1 MFSKT
6 ESLGNPVG
14 LTFKM
19 SRIQPLLTFTAPPW
33 SKQPSLLSELSQLLP
48 LLSLF
53 PPKKPD
59 WSLWNVSQITLHFH
73 SKPSGDSASHSKL
86 KPGPCYG
93 YYPRLMPFGPL
104 LTSSGSSTA
113 CLCLVYFI
121 PATLASL
128 LFFKHARYT
137 PASGPLQWLFY
148 LLRSLFPQIVT
159 LLATSPSSHFHSK
172 VTFWVRNVP
181 TIQIRIAI
189 PVPWPT
195 LLCCCPCLCFL
206 LLFFFFHSIIFYK
219 LCNLLIY
226 RIYRLTPS
234 TKM

>member
-1 MFSKT
+1 MSLQCAVAILNFHHIFVFLNRSKVHRIRIKKVTMFSKT

-59 WSLWNVSQITLHFH
+59 GSLWNVSQITLHFH

-93 YYPRLMPFGPL
+93 YQGLCHLVPRLLLQVHLLPVSALFTSFQPHWPPCFSSNMPD
-104 LTSSGSSTA
+104 
-113 CLCLVYFI
+113 
-121 PATLASL
+121 
-128 LFFKHARYT
+128 
-137 PASGPLQWLFY
+137 
-148 LLRSLFPQIVT
+148 T
-159 LLATSPSSHFHSK
+159 LLP
-172 VTFWVRNVP
+172 
-181 TIQIRIAI
+181 QG
-189 PVPWPT
+189 
-195 LLCCCPCLCFL
+195 
-206 LLFFFFHSIIFYK
+206 
-219 LCNLLIY
+219 LCNGY
-226 RIYRLTPS
+226 S
-234 TKM
+234 TYSDHSFPR